1 MLRKVIPTVFA
12 KNKKQFRKRLRRFL
26 KLNRDLQIDFMDGK
40 FVRNKGLN
48 VKDVPDLSR
57 YKIKFEAHLMTLNP
71 SLYVKDLRNKGFR
84 KVIFHYEAVN
94 DKDKVLGLIFYIHT
108 QGMKAIVALNP
119 ENDIDEIKDV
129 LNYVDGI
136 LFMGVHPGRENQKFI
151 SKIYRKIRALR
162 RINKKIMVQV
172 DGGVDLKS
180 AGKLRKLKV
189 NVINTGSFIFESE
202 DPKAALNDLEKVF
215 R

>member
-136 LFMGVHPGRENQKFI
+136 LIMGVHPGRENQKFI

-189 NVINTGSFIFESE
+189 NVINT
-202 DPKAALNDLEKVF
+202 
-215 R
+215 

>member
-129 LNYVDGI
+129 LNYVDGV

>member
-136 LFMGVHPGRENQKFI
+136 LIMGVHPGRENQKFI

>member
-71 SLYVKDLRNKGFR
+71 SLYVKDLRSKGFR

-136 LFMGVHPGRENQKFI
+136 LIMGVHPGRENQKFI